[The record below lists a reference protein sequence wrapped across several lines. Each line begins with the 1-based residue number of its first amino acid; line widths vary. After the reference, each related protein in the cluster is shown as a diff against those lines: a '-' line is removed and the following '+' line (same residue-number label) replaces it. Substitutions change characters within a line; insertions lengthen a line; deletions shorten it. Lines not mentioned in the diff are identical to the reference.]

1 MLCHAYTLLIFLAS
15 PKKREIVK
23 TPSKNIFKT
32 IRMIKSNLLFFFI
45 LAINMSTNAQIG
57 EVKVVGNLAKIYDD
71 KARYTNYYV
80 SIPSRGE
87 LLGYNANYIVVKDGN
102 LAKIYDAKGHYTN
115 KYVSLCTSCTVKN
128 VSASAILVK
137 EGRLVKYY
145 DFNGHYTNQY
155 TND

>member
-1 MLCHAYTLLIFLAS
+1 MFL
-15 PKKREIVK
+15 KRI
-23 TPSKNIFKT
+23 
-32 IRMIKSNLLFFFI
+32 LFI
-45 LAINMSTNAQIG
+45 LLVSQFMSANAQIG

-87 LLGYNANYIVVKDGN
+87 LLGYNATYIVVKDGN

-115 KYVSLCTSCTVKN
+115 KYVSLCSSCIVKN
-128 VSASAILVK
+128 VTASAILVK

-145 DFNGHYTNQY
+145 DFNGHYTNKY

>member
-1 MLCHAYTLLIFLAS
+1 MVKQTLTIF
-15 PKKREIVK
+15 
-23 TPSKNIFKT
+23 F
-32 IRMIKSNLLFFFI
+32 LFGI
-45 LAINMSTNAQIG
+45 IMSTNAQIG
-57 EVKVVGNLAKIYDD
+57 EVKVMGNLAKIYDD

-80 SIPSRGE
+80 SIPSSGE

-115 KYVSLCTSCTVKN
+115 HYVSLCSTCMVKN
-128 VSASAILVK
+128 VTASAILVK

-145 DFNGHYTNQY
+145 DFNGRYTNKY